1 MQTNT
6 NQQNPMKLFLKVL
19 FCILLCCALFTA
31 LHSCKAKPIESNHTI
46 ETVLDQKKDSLKV
59 IVLNGAINDTLKIQV
74 PDIKTAKPECDSV
87 AKAELE
93 RILKLLNS
101 SKKSGD
107 NESGIYYDSL
117 INQIIAWQKIAQ
129 TKNESTVTN
138 KKTLYIKGDKLIK
151 YIPVKYIPFWVKILT
166 CLGVLF
172 VLFLCWRIARI
183 FI

>member
-1 MQTNT
+1 
-6 NQQNPMKLFLKVL
+6 
-19 FCILLCCALFTA
+19 
-31 LHSCKAKPIESNHTI
+31 
-46 ETVLDQKKDSLKV
+46 
-59 IVLNGAINDTLKIQV
+59 
-74 PDIKTAKPECDSV
+74 
-87 AKAELE
+87 
-93 RILKLLNS
+93 LLNS

-129 TKNESTVTN
+129 TKNESTATN
-138 KKTLYIKGDKLIK
+138 KKTVYIKGDKLIK
-151 YIPVKYIPFWVKILT
+151 YIPLKYIPFWVKILA